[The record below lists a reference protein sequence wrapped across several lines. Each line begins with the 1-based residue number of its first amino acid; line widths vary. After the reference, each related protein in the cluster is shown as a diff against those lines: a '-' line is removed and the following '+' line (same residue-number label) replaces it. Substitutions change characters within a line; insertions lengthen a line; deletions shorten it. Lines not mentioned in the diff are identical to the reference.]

1 MSAARVADLYRRPG
15 WPWLPADQAH
25 VERLLAEVRGSPE
38 ALAWLGSQRD
48 QGTPMLAELLL
59 CETLQNSRHAAWS
72 EDAAIIGIGWCR
84 RGSAAGTAT
93 TGAAATGATAATAA
107 LAHDTLLYETLLEG
121 GLLSETRWWTKEQIQ
136 ERVLRTAAKGQQ
148 TGQHVIHDLETISSW
163 MDEAARSRWEPS
175 SFNKFL
181 ERRLGAEEADKI
193 MRWASKSVTSQG
205 PQGADTKRFEQ
216 QATRCRCLVAEL
228 LLGEYA
234 ALKSHGRN
242 PASTNLQE
250 DHTSRARMRFARDC
264 RARRLTITLR
274 EPDAEKKKT
283 GDDEGGRSA
292 SKRVRMAPAPK
303 MADGQRI
310 PARDAREVFDC
321 VAWDQPGQLWCSHLH
336 PEHELGVFETHP
348 QAHVDARLCGF
359 IRDELS
365 ESEHGRTVQNAYGG
379 VLKIKIDK
387 GEAAMQWAELNKDLL
402 EELGRLELSR
412 LDEGR
417 RPYRLVA
424 ATDGSRKETKRRSIN
439 LAVADGGSTTVAPPR
454 VASGVYY
461 GQQPEG
467 SAVPIAEG
475 LALPAGYDINMA
487 EHMALI
493 VALRRHAALI
503 LEVSLDVLLEHLD
516 AGREDELLPV
526 LAPAEGTEELDLLV
540 IMDSENVANSMGTA
554 WEAQDLWLL
563 RGETYGFR
571 LEEALLLR
579 RLIQRRGGLV
589 DIARMSAH
597 VGLTWNVYADAVA
610 VAALQLDCAIEPR
623 LRVTRALATITCKT
637 GAGRTWQALTPEIW
651 SAGELD
657 GRVSLKVRAHVDQAL
672 RRKLI
677 EKQVRVYTAAW
688 GGSTLL
694 QNLVPQACAHALD
707 VTTCPRQGLLQV
719 LTQDLTH
726 LQMVGPELLEGR
738 KYAMP
743 IFDYDRT
750 GHDPAAG
757 HQAFD
762 RPIVQALAVQAGG
775 GFGNSTQLTRTG
787 MRQVLRNFDQA
798 AIAELS
804 CRDIEDK
811 HAAAGEALRISKCL
825 ACGDEVRCD
834 VFHFL
839 ECRVGASIEL
849 KEAIDKILEQQILIL
864 NLPDVGSMEAG
875 DADYLWELTWA
886 RVSLWFERLPGEL
899 GRYRRYQAAR
909 ALSGM
914 LSAPPDSI
922 IAATASDWVASGR
935 DRDKGGAGDEEEE
948 EKDREDGDGIGD
960 EHERTSKARKLARRY
975 YVHRTVALNTLL
987 IDHLKREYEI
997 WLMRLTSGA
1006 TALRASFGADYQA
1019 VARIDDIKLSLEYL
1033 TGTYLFADGRPSE
1046 TMTKEEFDARRLTL
1060 DAGRFVYEI
1069 SGETQSIRNDKGDQR
1084 EQRIMER
1091 DSSKREQERQ
1101 SMLQRCKHSKPEHE
1115 RELGVIA
1122 ERRLSRGFQNLHEP
1136 SEEEAAVLLDGGRAR
1151 ALTYMRDASAVGRMP
1166 WAKEATGIEDRLAAS
1181 FTEDGCWWDAMAK
1194 LMSEAEEHESRSE
1207 EHRDAAVEDDEK
1219 AMSITP
1225 HGSSAASSP
1234 QASKDGDAAAGG
1246 SEGAMSITPRGSSV
1260 ASSSQASPAS
1270 AHSNLAAQEQDAA
1283 SRGGCARQD
1292 AAQPPTSP
1300 TPSSPLMPPAL
1311 QREARQS
1318 QRLSAEDIRAL
1329 AETVAHLD
1337 FGTERSTADG
1347 TPEAPEEEEGD
1358 VHKEAKDD
1366 AVRSGSERAMSIS
1379 PLGSL
1384 GALSAQA
1391 SPAPAQSTRAAQEQ
1405 DAVSPA
1411 PPPTSS
1417 PPAPPAPQRERQRE
1431 RRSGFQRFS
1440 AEEIG
1445 GLTATIACLDFGI
1458 EPVIDGQAAE
1468 GTTAEA
1474 QAPTAEEATP
1484 ASERASETSEQH
1496 QQPVAAM
1503 SASRGPV
1510 HDVHDVSA
1518 DAEHAGHMA
1527 ASSDGGV
1534 LSVPVQH
1541 DEGRSRDEGGS
1552 SIMEHGER
1560 IEGGNT
1566 RESGEGAERERG
1578 AGSDEEEAVESKERE
1593 GGQLTGAIKKKKSK
1607 RRAKNEKSHQQR
1619 RDVARPG

>member
-1 MSAARVADLYRRPG
+1 MKIGHDAQEASKSATVGYRWNERNEFVRDESTKFTIPIGSNHADIELAVAITYRYLGVLFGAGLDQRETEEACRARTAGLLRLVGNLGCASCKQLVSTCNTLRQGNLIFVARTITFHDEPAKALDASCTRLLANTGNRLSHTRRVGAFLPAEAGGLGLRFTMSTLVAGALDEIARAFGGKRGEPARATVIALLTTTAVRFGWRGPSPEEPTPFDYSYPERWREHLSRHHTGEAIIDFMLQFELRWRGTGVEESSLDAAQAREAESLSARRIWTGPELIEISEITPSMRLHGLGILAVADLHAGQGVLMSAARVADLYP
-15 WPWLPADQAH
+15 
-25 VERLLAEVRGSPE
+25 
-38 ALAWLGSQRD
+38 
-48 QGTPMLAELLL
+48 
-59 CETLQNSRHAAWS
+59 
-72 EDAAIIGIGWCR
+72 
-84 RGSAAGTAT
+84 
-93 TGAAATGATAATAA
+93 
-107 LAHDTLLYETLLEG
+107 
-121 GLLSETRWWTKEQIQ
+121 
-136 ERVLRTAAKGQQ
+136 KGQQ

-424 ATDGSRKETKRRSIN
+424 ATDGSRKETKRRSIS

-1091 DSSKREQERQ
+1091 DSSKREQER
-1101 SMLQRCKHSKPEHE
+1101 
-1115 RELGVIA
+1115 
-1122 ERRLSRGFQNLHEP
+1122 
-1136 SEEEAAVLLDGGRAR
+1136 
-1151 ALTYMRDASAVGRMP
+1151 
-1166 WAKEATGIEDRLAAS
+1166 
-1181 FTEDGCWWDAMAK
+1181 
-1194 LMSEAEEHESRSE
+1194 
-1207 EHRDAAVEDDEK
+1207 
-1219 AMSITP
+1219 
-1225 HGSSAASSP
+1225 
-1234 QASKDGDAAAGG
+1234 
-1246 SEGAMSITPRGSSV
+1246 
-1260 ASSSQASPAS
+1260 
-1270 AHSNLAAQEQDAA
+1270 
-1283 SRGGCARQD
+1283 
-1292 AAQPPTSP
+1292 
-1300 TPSSPLMPPAL
+1300 
-1311 QREARQS
+1311 
-1318 QRLSAEDIRAL
+1318 
-1329 AETVAHLD
+1329 
-1337 FGTERSTADG
+1337 
-1347 TPEAPEEEEGD
+1347 
-1358 VHKEAKDD
+1358 
-1366 AVRSGSERAMSIS
+1366 
-1379 PLGSL
+1379 
-1384 GALSAQA
+1384 
-1391 SPAPAQSTRAAQEQ
+1391 
-1405 DAVSPA
+1405 
-1411 PPPTSS
+1411 
-1417 PPAPPAPQRERQRE
+1417 
-1431 RRSGFQRFS
+1431 
-1440 AEEIG
+1440 
-1445 GLTATIACLDFGI
+1445 
-1458 EPVIDGQAAE
+1458 
-1468 GTTAEA
+1468 
-1474 QAPTAEEATP
+1474 
-1484 ASERASETSEQH
+1484 
-1496 QQPVAAM
+1496 
-1503 SASRGPV
+1503 
-1510 HDVHDVSA
+1510 
-1518 DAEHAGHMA
+1518 
-1527 ASSDGGV
+1527 
-1534 LSVPVQH
+1534 
-1541 DEGRSRDEGGS
+1541 
-1552 SIMEHGER
+1552 
-1560 IEGGNT
+1560 
-1566 RESGEGAERERG
+1566 
-1578 AGSDEEEAVESKERE
+1578 
-1593 GGQLTGAIKKKKSK
+1593 
-1607 RRAKNEKSHQQR
+1607 
-1619 RDVARPG
+1619 